1 MLYLAFFSVLYSDK
15 LYTLVCFSL
24 TSLSLFILS
33 LYNPNWI
40 GSFFRTYLVSLI
52 PFLLING
59 FLTGSFTENPIVSYN
74 ANHIIGIR
82 IINIPIEDSMYCLLM
97 LLIVIATYEKKLTSN

>member
-1 MLYLAFFSVLYSDK
+1 MDWF
-15 LYTLVCFSL
+15 
-24 TSLSLFILS
+24 
-33 LYNPNWI
+33 
-40 GSFFRTYLVSLI
+40 FFRTYLVSLI

-97 LLIVIATYEKKLTSN
+97 LLIVIATYEKKSTSN